1 LDRLTREHTQ
11 SATMAGRQTY
21 RSGQRQLIGVVMT
34 GRNAIGVLPTGGGKL
49 FCFQLPSL
57 FLPQAILV
65 VLAAHLL
72 ACRIRRI
79 LEDTEGPPYTHCRPY
94 QHLDPGRDEQHRL
107 QDIRSRTAEIIY
119 VTPER

>member
-1 LDRLTREHTQ
+1 MTDHYEQGLDLLTREHTQ

-34 GRNAIGVLPTGGGKL
+34 GRNAIGVLPTGGGKS

-72 ACRIRRI
+72 ACRIRS
-79 LEDTEGPPYTHCRPY
+79 PY